1 MKKVIKSLI
10 VLIVLGLVACV
21 SNSTKAFAIWQ
32 KGYHDKFS
40 DEATYI
46 NTFYDSKNRPH
57 KIIVFEKY
65 KGITCVD
72 LDANT
77 YK

>member
-21 SNSTKAFAIWQ
+21 SNNT
-32 KGYHDKFS
+32 KGYAERNLLEMGPMIPTVFS
-40 DEATYI
+40 YTYK
-46 NTFYDSKNRPH
+46 DSKARAH
-57 KIIVFEKY
+57 KIILFRDNN
-65 KGITCVD
+65 GLSAVD
-72 LDANT
+72 LDVNT